1 MNYIVSETFK
11 ATYPGAAAGVLA
23 MSGVKNP
30 ASHPALDAEKAE
42 LEQQLRARFGSSDR
56 AALLALPALQAYAAY
71 YKRFKKTFHVQLQL
85 ESVAFKDKP
94 IPRAAALVEAMFMA
108 ELKNLLLTAGHDAA
122 SIRGPVT
129 LNVASGNER
138 YITISG
144 QEQTLKPGDMFMSDE
159 IGILSAIL
167 YGPDQRTRITPE
179 TMEALFTVYA
189 PAGIEET
196 AIYDHLRDIQAN
208 ALLVAPEAKTT
219 LLQVYHA

>member
-23 MSGVKNP
+23 MSEVKNP
-30 ASHPALDAEKAE
+30 AIHPALDAQKAE
-42 LEQQLRARFGSSDR
+42 LEQQLRARFGGSDR
-56 AALLALPALQAYAAY
+56 AALLALPVLQAYASY

-85 ESVAFKDKP
+85 ESVAFKGKP
-94 IPRAAALVEAMFMA
+94 IANAAALVQAMFMA

-129 LNVASGNER
+129 LDVATGNER
-138 YITISG
+138 YTTISG
-144 QEQTLKPGDMFMSDE
+144 QEQTLKSGDMFMSDE
-159 IGILSAIL
+159 EGILSAVL

-179 TMEALFTVYA
+179 TTKALFTVYA

-196 AIYDHLRDIQAN
+196 AVYAHLRDIQAN
-208 ALLVAPEAKTT
+208 VLLIAPEAKTAM
-219 LLQVYHA
+219 LQVYRA